1 MTHGSHLPPALGL
14 VDLDARVADLEAR
27 VAALEAAL
35 RETPRE
41 TRRETETRETAESHL
56 RLVRLSLCL
65 TTISLGPTTPRAL
78 EKRSSH
84 DNARA
89 AVYQSRVAL
98 RCATSEAIWRS
109 GHARRWCAL
118 SDCGGSRQKPNDR
131 WRGDVDEIPEYRAG
145 REARPT
151 RSHATLSRYGSFQ
164 TALERRSR
172 PWQADPR
179 RRPTDIGFRRNQH
192 NR

>member
-1 MTHGSHLPPALGL
+1 
-14 VDLDARVADLEAR
+14 VAHLEAR

-41 TRRETETRETAESHL
+41 TCRETETRETAEFHL

-84 DNARA
+84 ENAGA

-118 SDCGGSRQKPNDR
+118 SDCGGLDKNRMIGGAATSR
-131 WRGDVDEIPEYRAG
+131 ASMS
-145 REARPT
+145 AST
-151 RSHATLSRYGSFQ
+151 
-164 TALERRSR
+164 RRSAR
-172 PWQADPR
+172 SRSTASTFDFLAIRYAHGPGSPVFRMVDR
-179 RRPTDIGFRRNQH
+179 RVVVFYQ
-192 NR
+192 